1 MKQALGLVEIQGL
14 STAITVADTM
24 VKAANVRI
32 LELEN
37 TRGLGY
43 MTIKITG
50 DVGAVNA
57 AVNAGRQVG
66 TANQKLV
73 SWKVIPRPT
82 DYVEHTFC
90 NPDPP
95 KPDAP
100 DAPAQKKAVKK
111 SEMEHGP
118 EMRQTDAVMPPG
130 AEAQQRA
137 EAAEAKAAA
146 AAENKKEA
154 EAKAAF
160 VEEPMDAMARSPQPV
175 LSQPDSLKPALSP
188 QDSPQ
193 PALSKPAPLKP
204 AAAGEAPGPADFEAP
219 SKQQG
224 QTAPE
229 GAKTAPAHKKSGTSK
244 RKK

>member
-57 AVNAGRQVG
+57 AVNTGRQVG

-90 NPDPP
+90 NPASP

-100 DAPAQKKAVKK
+100 DAPAKKTAVKK
-111 SEMEHGP
+111 SE
-118 EMRQTDAVMPPG
+118 
-130 AEAQQRA
+130 
-137 EAAEAKAAA
+137 
-146 AAENKKEA
+146 KEY
-154 EAKAAF
+154 
-160 VEEPMDAMARSPQPV
+160 
-175 LSQPDSLKPALSP
+175 
-188 QDSPQ
+188 
-193 PALSKPAPLKP
+193 
-204 AAAGEAPGPADFEAP
+204 GPADLEAP
-219 SKQQG
+219 SKQQS

-244 RKK
+244 SKK